1 MGIMTALAIVVALQ
15 ASGQE
20 SPETLV
26 RLALEKVS
34 RDKTVLQALDRDKTE
49 ITEELDSDGS
59 PKGTV
64 AVEPEK
70 SNITMSLSKLLKDGR
85 YRYKREGSEMVDGR
99 MAIKL
104 GLTPGPPEKQ
114 PKPEQKTGEGRIAQ
128 GVEDGLNKVLNKLQG
143 HLWLDQ
149 DTLGIAKF
157 EAHLS
162 ESVFH
167 VVAWITKTDIVYEQ
181 KYAFGVWVAKKTVT
195 DTRIA
200 KFVPRPRKYRR
211 TTISFTN
218 YRPKPPQ

>member
-1 MGIMTALAIVVALQ
+1 MGIMIALATVMAMQ

-26 RLALEKVS
+26 RLALEKVNRDKVVLQTLV
-34 RDKTVLQALDRDKTE
+34 RDKTDV
-49 ITEELDSDGS
+49 TEELDSDAQ
-59 PKGTV
+59 PKGV
-64 AVEPEK
+64 VIVEPEK
-70 SNITMSLSKLLKDGR
+70 GNITMSLPKLLKEGR
-85 YRYKREGSEMVDGR
+85 YTYRHEGFERVNGR

-104 GLTPGPPEKQ
+104 GFVPGTPEKQ
-114 PKPEQKTGEGRIAQ
+114 PEPEQKTGEGRIAQ

-149 DTLGIAKF
+149 DTLGIAQF

-162 ESVFH
+162 ENVFH
-167 VVAWITKTDIVYEQ
+167 VIAWVSKTDIMYEQ
-181 KYAFGVWVAKKTVT
+181 MYAFGIWVPSKTVT

-200 KFVPRPRKYRR
+200 KFLPRPRKYRR